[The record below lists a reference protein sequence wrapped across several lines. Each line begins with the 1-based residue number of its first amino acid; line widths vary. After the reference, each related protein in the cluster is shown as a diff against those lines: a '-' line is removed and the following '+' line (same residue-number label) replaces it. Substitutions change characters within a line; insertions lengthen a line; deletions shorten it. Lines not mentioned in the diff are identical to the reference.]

1 MGADIVNQ
9 AMSMGSMIQM
19 AMESLVSPT
28 ITAVTTALFTAM
40 FVGRKTEQKG
50 LAGTKTTIFEE
61 EIRTLLDNGRL
72 SYREWR
78 ILNPAKSTASSSR
91 TCPGL
96 VVITLRWE
104 SIWNRFFP

>member
-72 SYREWR
+72 SYGTS
-78 ILNPAKSTASSSR
+78 L
-91 TCPGL
+91 
-96 VVITLRWE
+96 
-104 SIWNRFFP
+104 

>member
-61 EIRTLLDNGRL
+61 EIRTLLDNAHISNGKVSGTDFSHDGDSLHRYQRQL
-72 SYREWR
+72 
-78 ILNPAKSTASSSR
+78 
-91 TCPGL
+91 
-96 VVITLRWE
+96 
-104 SIWNRFFP
+104 

>member
-9 AMSMGSMIQM
+9 AMSMGSMIQT

-40 FVGRKTEQKG
+40 FVGKKTEHKG
-50 LAGTKTTIFEE
+50 LAGAKTTIFEK

-72 SYREWR
+72 SYRE
-78 ILNPAKSTASSSR
+78 LNQMKNYLEVAEKADEFHKE
-91 TCPGL
+91 C
-96 VVITLRWE
+96 VE
-104 SIWNRFFP
+104 

>member
-40 FVGRKTEQKG
+40 FVGR
-50 LAGTKTTIFEE
+50 
-61 EIRTLLDNGRL
+61 
-72 SYREWR
+72 
-78 ILNPAKSTASSSR
+78 R
-91 TCPGL
+91 TCRSKDNHL
-96 VVITLRWE
+96 
-104 SIWNRFFP
+104 